1 MINETVIILAPSDY
15 TEHRLSKYISYL
27 ETTLPCWNLYFYK
40 PLQKI
45 FSRVLLYDFTKRMT
59 EIGVKGVN
67 EEVIDLVKKEQPKYA
82 IWLSALYEFQ
92 ESTFDIIRKEGTIL
106 AGWFL
111 DDEVRFDDYS
121 KWWIPYLDYC
131 VTDAI
136 EAVPK
141 YSELGARVILALP
154 IMGGI
159 PIDRDWSNIEERYDV
174 SFVGDRKFDRE
185 QYVNEIKKRNIPIH
199 VFGRGWGRY
208 APFAEMIDIFKTSKI
223 NLDFSKTFYN
233 KLQFKGRIFE
243 VCLAG
248 GFLLT
253 EYAPGIE
260 SYFDIDKEIVCFHNA
275 DEMID
280 KITYY
285 LNHEE
290 ERRAIAQ
297 AGWKRATAE
306 YTSFHVLSRVFDEME
321 KDTAARGREGSPHP
335 QELLKMPMQMRKDFS
350 NFHLYWAA
358 GLSLANY
365 KGLWKDALALSISYN
380 PFNIRARLYY
390 IIGFSPPFMR
400 RALFKL
406 YRALRY
412 RLNPIPY
419 LRKMKQSFTRRLSR
433 ARNS

>member
-15 TEHRLSKYISYL
+15 HEHRLSKYISYL
-27 ETTLPCWNLYFYK
+27 ETTFQGSLYFYK
-40 PLQKI
+40 PLQEI

-82 IWLSALYEFQ
+82 IWISKQYEFQ
-92 ESTFDIIRKEGTIL
+92 ESTFESIRKEGTIVV
-106 AGWFL
+106 GWFS

-131 VTDAI
+131 VTGAI

-141 YSELGARVILALP
+141 YRELGARVILAVPLFV
-154 IMGGI
+154 GSI
-159 PIDRDWSNIEERYDV
+159 PIDCDWSNIEERYDV
-174 SFVGDRKFDRE
+174 SFVGCKYLERG
-185 QYVNEIKKRNIPIH
+185 QYVNEIKNRNIPIH
-199 VFGRGWGRY
+199 VFGEGWGRY
-208 APFAEMIDIFKTSKI
+208 VSFAEMIDIYGASKI
-223 NLDFSKTFYN
+223 NLNFSKTAYN
-233 KLQFKGRIFE
+233 QPQIKGRPFE

-253 EYAPGIE
+253 EYVPGIE
-260 SYFDIDKEIVCFHNA
+260 NYFDIDKEIVCFHDA

-280 KITYY
+280 KIIYY

-306 YTSFHVLSRVFDEME
+306 YTSFHVFSRVFDEME
-321 KDTAARGREGSPHP
+321 KDIPAKGREGSPHP
-335 QELLKMPMQMRKDFS
+335 QQLKMPMPMRQDFS

-380 PFNIRARLYY
+380 PFNIWARLYY
-390 IIGFSPPFMR
+390 IVGFSPLFMR
-400 RALFKL
+400 RALFRL

-419 LRKMKQSFTRRLSR
+419 LRKMKQSLTKRLFHT
-433 ARNS
+433 